1 MDLPRKI
8 STGHATSSPWH
19 KKTWHWV
26 SRTPCGSKIR
36 YLDEV
41 HFLWLH
47 HWWKIGIFQCKR
59 KTICKWWL
67 HYFMWFR
74 DIFQHHLWGLQPSM
88 VGWWLGIT
96 LSNKNWGWSYSYSI
110 MRRIPTKTLLLDK
123 PVISSP
129 KWRVGVEQET
139 ISISASCLKGST
151 VKHENSWASL
161 KIVPLYSQKLWI
173 SMITSVKLEA
183 KKRVKSS
190 DRRLTSW
197 SVPLD
202 NHPTGVSTNK
212 KNVWVTLKIP
222 QIGLQPAP
230 VWYFLSGVYPPVPK
244 TMTYWNSPIY
254 RWFSHPKLH
263 LATFV
268 EG

>member
-1 MDLPRKI
+1 
-8 STGHATSSPWH
+8 
-19 KKTWHWV
+19 
-26 SRTPCGSKIR
+26 
-36 YLDEV
+36 
-41 HFLWLH
+41 
-47 HWWKIGIFQCKR
+47 
-59 KTICKWWL
+59 
-67 HYFMWFR
+67 
-74 DIFQHHLWGLQPSM
+74 
-88 VGWWLGIT
+88 
-96 LSNKNWGWSYSYSI
+96 
-110 MRRIPTKTLLLDK
+110 
-123 PVISSP
+123 
-129 KWRVGVEQET
+129 
-139 ISISASCLKGST
+139 
-151 VKHENSWASL
+151 
-161 KIVPLYSQKLWI
+161 
-173 SMITSVKLEA
+173 MITSVKLEA